1 MLQWDTG
8 YNIVFIGIITDVA
21 WTYIMF
27 ASILTSCHG
36 TYIILRKLVY
46 VFIYTKHMGT
56 TNRSTTGLS
65 KMQGPVLFSLCER
78 EHFYPPE
85 SSCCQMG
92 KISPHTYKCFQLR
105 IRHQ

>member
-1 MLQWDTG
+1 
-8 YNIVFIGIITDVA
+8 
-21 WTYIMF
+21 MF

-65 KMQGPVLFSLCER
+65 EMQGPVLFSLRER

-85 SSCCQMG
+85 SSFLLSNGEDLTTHIQVF
-92 KISPHTYKCFQLR
+92 SAEN
-105 IRHQ
+105 